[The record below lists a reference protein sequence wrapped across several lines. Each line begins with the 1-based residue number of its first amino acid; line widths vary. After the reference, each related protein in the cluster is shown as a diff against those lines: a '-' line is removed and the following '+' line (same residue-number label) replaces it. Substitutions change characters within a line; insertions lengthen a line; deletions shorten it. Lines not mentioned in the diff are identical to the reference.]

1 MKQTIDWKTAEDC
14 QRFWEVLVST
24 THLSYHHAYDML
36 HKFYILKHS
45 EASWGSKELKI
56 EKLKNYAHRYQSD
69 VSIAF
74 QLMNELEL
82 DKPHY
87 PVMGELA
94 LDKPHYPTMGEE
106 GESTL

>member
-1 MKQTIDWKTAEDC
+1 MFSSFYPNKPIDWKTAEDC
-14 QRFWEVLVST
+14 QRFWETLVST
-24 THLSYHHAYDML
+24 THLDFHHAYDML
-36 HKFYILKHS
+36 QKFYILKHS

-74 QLMNELEL
+74 QLMNELEQ
-82 DKPHY
+82 
-87 PVMGELA
+87 
-94 LDKPHYPTMGEE
+94 DKPHYPTVSEE